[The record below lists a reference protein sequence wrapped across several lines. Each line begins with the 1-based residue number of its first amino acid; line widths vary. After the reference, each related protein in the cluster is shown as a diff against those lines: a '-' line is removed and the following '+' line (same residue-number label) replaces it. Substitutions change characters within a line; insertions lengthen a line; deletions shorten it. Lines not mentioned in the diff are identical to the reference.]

1 MNKMIVTIFNDETSA
16 YEGAR
21 ALEALHNEGSLTLN
35 AAAVVAKDANGRV
48 AVKEADDQGPAGTFF
63 GLTMGA
69 LIGLLGGPIG
79 MAVGATAGAV
89 TGSIY
94 DLATLG
100 VGEDFLNEV
109 SMNLTPGKL
118 AVVADADE
126 EWVTPLDTRMETLGG
141 VVFRRARGEFIDAQ
155 LEREIAA
162 ERAELDALKAE
173 YQQSVGEAKANVK
186 ATLDAAQKRFDARR
200 ALVMER
206 IDAFE
211 RDSEAK
217 ITALEDQA
225 VKATGEMKANLDAR
239 IAEERAKHQARISKL
254 GTAWQLVK
262 EAAAI

>member
-16 YEGAR
+16 YQGAR

-48 AVKEADDQGPAGTFF
+48 TVKEADDQGPVGTFF
-63 GLTMGA
+63 GLTSGA

-79 MAVGATAGAV
+79 MAVGATAGVV

-126 EWVTPLDTRMETLGG
+126 EWVTPLNTRMEALGG

-173 YQQSVGEAKANVK
+173 YQRSVGEAKAKVK
-186 ATLDAAQKRFDARR
+186 AQVDAVQKRFDARR
-200 ALVMER
+200 ALIMER
-206 IDAFE
+206 VDAFE
-211 RDSEAK
+211 RESEAK
-217 ITALEDQA
+217 ITALEEQA
-225 VKATGEMKANLDAR
+225 AKATGEMKANLDAR
-239 IAEERAKHQARISKL
+239 IAEERAKHEARVKKL

>member
-1 MNKMIVTIFNDETSA
+1 MNKMIVTIFSDEKSA
-16 YEGAR
+16 YEGLT
-21 ALEALHNEGSLTLN
+21 ALAALHNEGSLTLN

-48 AVKEADDQGPAGTFF
+48 TVKQADDQGPAGTFF
-63 GLTMGA
+63 GLTIGA
-69 LIGLLGGPIG
+69 VLGLLGGPIG

-162 ERAELDALKAE
+162 ERAELAALKAE
-173 YQQSVGEAKANVK
+173 YRQSVGEAKAKVK
-186 ATLDAAQKRFDARR
+186 AKLDAAQKRFEERR
-200 ALVMER
+200 AIIMER
-206 IDAFE
+206 VDAFE
-211 RDSEAK
+211 RESEAK
-217 ITALEDQA
+217 INALQEQA
-225 VKATGEMKANLDAR
+225 EKATGEMKAKLDAR
-239 IAEERAKHQARISKL
+239 IAEERAKHDARVNKL
-254 GTAWQLVK
+254 GQAWQLVK
-262 EAAAI
+262 EAATI

>member
-1 MNKMIVTIFNDETSA
+1 MNKMIVTIFSDEKSA
-16 YEGAR
+16 YEGLR
-21 ALEALHNEGSLTLN
+21 ALAALHDEGSLTLN
-35 AAAVVAKDANGRV
+35 AAAVIAKDANGRV
-48 AVKEADDQGPAGTFF
+48 TVKQADDQGPAGTFF
-63 GLTMGA
+63 GLTIGA
-69 LIGLLGGPIG
+69 VIGLLGGPIG

-162 ERAELDALKAE
+162 ERAELAALKAE
-173 YQQSVGEAKANVK
+173 YRQSVGEAKAKVK
-186 ATLDAAQKRFDARR
+186 AKLDAAQKRFDERR
-200 ALVMER
+200 AIIMER
-206 IDAFE
+206 VDAFE
-211 RDSEAK
+211 RESEAK
-217 ITALEDQA
+217 IKALQEQA
-225 VKATGEMKANLDAR
+225 EKATGEMKAKLDAR
-239 IAEERAKHQARISKL
+239 IAEERTKHDARVNKL
-254 GTAWQLVK
+254 GQAWQLVK
-262 EAAAI
+262 EAGAI

>member
-21 ALEALHNEGSLTLN
+21 ALEALHNEGNLTLN

-48 AVKEADDQGPAGTFF
+48 TVKQADDQGPVGTFF
-63 GLTMGA
+63 GLTSGA

-173 YQQSVGEAKANVK
+173 YQQS
-186 ATLDAAQKRFDARR
+186 
-200 ALVMER
+200 
-206 IDAFE
+206 
-211 RDSEAK
+211 
-217 ITALEDQA
+217 
-225 VKATGEMKANLDAR
+225 
-239 IAEERAKHQARISKL
+239 
-254 GTAWQLVK
+254 
-262 EAAAI
+262 